1 MTATTGYIRSF
12 DGARALSIIAVMAYH
27 AGLLHFGWAGV
38 QLFFVLSG
46 YLITTILWKEKF
58 RSESLGYK
66 FKKFWVR
73 RSLRIFPLYFA
84 YLLVL
89 GLTFL
94 VLGFPS
100 YYPTYG
106 PYLWTY
112 TVNYSRL
119 LPEWQGNPLFTHL
132 WSLSIE
138 EQFYL
143 FFPFIIFLMKP
154 SIIRRLLLALI
165 LLAPLIRYGLGLYY
179 AQKAE
184 PLVAADAV
192 YWNLLTHLDAFF
204 IGALIPVFR
213 LQETIVRPQRV
224 FAFALCLALV
234 GGGVNYYFNDGPHAF
249 LTDLG
254 YDHDQV
260 GNYAHVWRYTLLN
273 FLFASLILV
282 LVSPHAK
289 GLKGLERLLA
299 ASWLVRI
306 GRVSYGMYIFHW
318 AILVYGFERIFGHSD
333 ANSRWL
339 WFPLY
344 VAAVYLVAELSYR
357 FFEAKFLVLKDRF
370 FPAKEVRKEP
380 AKLV

>member
-1 MTATTGYIRSF
+1 MSANTGYIRSF

-46 YLITTILWKEKF
+46 YLITSILWKEKF
-58 RSESLGYK
+58 RPESLGYK

-89 GLTFL
+89 GLTFIL
-94 VLGFPS
+94 IGFPS

-154 SIIRRLLLALI
+154 AHIRRLLPVLI
-165 LLAPLIRYGLGLYY
+165 LLAPVIRYALGLYY
-179 AQKAE
+179 AQRAT

-213 LQETIVRPQRV
+213 LQEKIDRPHWI
-224 FAFALCLALV
+224 FGLAFCLALI
-234 GGGVNYYFNDGPHAF
+234 GGGLNFYFGGGPHPF

-260 GNYAHVWRYTLLN
+260 GNLAHVWRYTLLN

-282 LVSPHAK
+282 LISPRAHALDGMRK
-289 GLKGLERLLA
+289 LLSG
-299 ASWLVRI
+299 SWLVRV

-318 AILVYGFERIFGHSD
+318 AILVYGFERIFGQNS
-333 ANSRWL
+333 AYSRWL

-344 VAAVYLVAELSYR
+344 VAVVFLVAECSYR
-357 FFEAKFLVLKDRF
+357 FFESKFLVLKDRF
-370 FPAKEVRKEP
+370 FPVKEGLKEP
-380 AKLV
+380 VKLA